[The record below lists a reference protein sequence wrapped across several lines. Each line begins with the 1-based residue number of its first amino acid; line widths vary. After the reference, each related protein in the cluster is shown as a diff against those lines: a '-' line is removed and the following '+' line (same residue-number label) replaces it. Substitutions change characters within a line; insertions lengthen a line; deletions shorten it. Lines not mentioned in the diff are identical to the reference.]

1 MTFARTAS
9 CGCPPDSVF
18 RSAESFPACAV
29 GQDEESLALVGG
41 ADFRRREEAFRDPVA
56 KAFEVWAN
64 NVEVSKPKV
73 SCHVFE
79 EAPSWL
85 ALSDDSRDGRPEVP
99 RVCGPESFAGDA
111 EGLAGITSNDS
122 IHLAAPSASIEGV
135 EVAPNRRVIQGTVRN
150 TRSQYF
156 AGSDFV
162 FHENDG
168 ASASAQSAMHSEVE
182 TSCAGTEAK
191 DPLGT

>member
-1 MTFARTAS
+1 M
-9 CGCPPDSVF
+9 
-18 RSAESFPACAV
+18 
-29 GQDEESLALVGG
+29 GQDEEPFALVWG

-64 NVEVSKPKV
+64 NIEVSKPKV

-85 ALSDDSRDGRPEVP
+85 AFSDDSRNGRPEMAG
-99 RVCGPESFAGDA
+99 VCGPESLSSNG
-111 EGLAGITSNDS
+111 EGLAGITSNDA
-122 IHLAAPSASIEGV
+122 IHAAAPAASIEGV

-150 TRSQYF
+150 TRSQDF

-162 FHENDG
+162 FHENDR

-182 TSCAGTEAK
+182 TSGAGTEAK